1 MKPKTKEKENTSK
14 CMKELSPGYEIV
26 LLIFFFVLFSTSK
39 IEKLKWMFYKYSISP
54 E

>member
-1 MKPKTKEKENTSK
+1 
-14 CMKELSPGYEIV
+14 MKELSPGYEIV

-39 IEKLKWMFYKYSISP
+39 IEKLKWMFYKYFKKLKWMFYKYSISP